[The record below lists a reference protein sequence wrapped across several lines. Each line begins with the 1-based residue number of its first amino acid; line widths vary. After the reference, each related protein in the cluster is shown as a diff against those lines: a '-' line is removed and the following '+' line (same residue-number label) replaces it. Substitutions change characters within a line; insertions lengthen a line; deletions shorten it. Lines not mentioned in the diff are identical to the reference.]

1 MSEYNAITDVPGIL
15 VGHYKSEAT
24 GTTAILVQG
33 QGAVGGVSVAG
44 AAPGTR
50 ETDLL
55 KSGNL
60 VEKVNAIV
68 LSGGSAFGLDS
79 ATGVMKYLEEK
90 GIGYSIEGGHVVPIV
105 PAAVLFDLGRG
116 RDWQARPTAEFGYRA
131 CLAASSGRP
140 AQGNVGAGT
149 GAVAGG
155 LKGGIGTASAELDK
169 SIVVGAI
176 VAVNSYGSPVNPKT
190 GLPYASYL
198 ERGNEFGLAEIGS
211 PPLTEGAEESNPTY
225 LQHTTI
231 GAVATNGSLTKA
243 QANKLAQMA
252 QDGIA
257 RAICPAHTMFDGD
270 TIFVLATGEVET
282 VTGKGGPFG
291 EGEGAWLTEI
301 GSAASDVV
309 ARAIVHAML
318 AAESALG
325 FDSYLDRYLSNV
337 NRNKAGPGGNF
348 DRLERRRC

>member
-1 MSEYNAITDVPGIL
+1 MSEYNAITDVSGIL
-15 VGHYKSEAT
+15 VGHCTSETT
-24 GTTAILVQG
+24 GTTAILVRG
-33 QGAVGGVSVAG
+33 EGAVGGVSVAG

-55 KSGNL
+55 RPGNL
-60 VEKVNAIV
+60 VERVNGII
-68 LSGGSAFGLDS
+68 LSGGSAFGLE
-79 ATGVMKYLEEK
+79 AAAGAMRYLEEK
-90 GIGYSIEGGHVVPIV
+90 GVGYALEGGHVVPIV

-116 RDWQARPTAEFGYRA
+116 GDWQARPTAEFGYRA
-131 CLAASSGRP
+131 CLAASGGRP

-169 SIVVGAI
+169 GMVIAAI
-176 VAVNSYGSPVNPKT
+176 VAVNSYGSPINPKT
-190 GLPYASYL
+190 GLPYAGHL
-198 ERGNEFGLAEIGS
+198 EMGNEFDLAEVGAHPPSGGS
-211 PPLTEGAEESNPTY
+211 EESGPTY

-257 RAICPAHTMFDGD
+257 RAIYPAHTMFDGD
-270 TIFVLATGEVET
+270 TIFVLATGELEPLP
-282 VTGKGGPFG
+282 GKRGPFG
-291 EGEGAWLTEI
+291 GEEGGRLTEI

-318 AAESALG
+318 AAESSLG
-325 FDSYLDRYLSNV
+325 FPSYRERYLSGRV
-337 NRNKAGPGGNF
+337 EPEGGEK
-348 DRLERRRC
+348 REEIGRKT